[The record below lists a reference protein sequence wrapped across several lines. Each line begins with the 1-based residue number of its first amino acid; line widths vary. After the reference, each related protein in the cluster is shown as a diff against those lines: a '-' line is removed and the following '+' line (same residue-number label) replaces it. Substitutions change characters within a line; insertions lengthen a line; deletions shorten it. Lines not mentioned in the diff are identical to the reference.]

1 MYGAQTNRWSIL
13 LWSFL
18 LTALSVM
25 FVRDSYTVSED
36 DGSLSY
42 GLTATGTA
50 SFDYDVEITAE
61 DGSAI
66 CE

>member
-1 MYGAQTNRWSIL
+1 MIPS
-13 LWSFL
+13 
-18 LTALSVM
+18 LTALRVM

-50 SFDYDVEITAE
+50 SFDYDVVITAE